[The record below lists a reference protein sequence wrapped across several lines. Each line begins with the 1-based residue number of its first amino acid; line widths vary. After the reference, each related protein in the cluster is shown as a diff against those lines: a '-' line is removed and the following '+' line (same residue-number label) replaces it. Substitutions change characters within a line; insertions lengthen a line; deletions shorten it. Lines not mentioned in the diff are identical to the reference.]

1 MRTNRNRMALW
12 FMILGF
18 GFLAL
23 GMSTNN
29 TVFTYAAIAFA
40 VIAIVLNWQRRRR

>member
-1 MRTNRNRMALW
+1 MRTSGNRMALW

-18 GFLAL
+18 GFLAI

-29 TVFTYAAIAFA
+29 TVFTYAAIVFA
-40 VIAIVLNWQRRRR
+40 IIAIALNSAKKRQ